1 MKNSQINFD
10 DRNFLSRYAEY
21 VTDFGDKINFGDLT
35 DGYGIW
41 RLVKA
46 DAEKIISNKDSRA
59 SDVTARSPNDSFS
72 KFINHGSNYF
82 YLDSIKSFPNSLLRI
97 TTLCVVKRSPTP
109 LFSIMLKIYFHFSR
123 MILVDQFPL

>member
-1 MKNSQINFD
+1 MKNNELDFD
-10 DRNFLSRYAEY
+10 DRNFLRRYAEY

-59 SDVTARSPNDSFS
+59 SDVSARSLNDSFT
-72 KFINHGSNYF
+72 KLIIHCSNLF

-97 TTLCVVKRSPTP
+97 TTLCVVKFSLTP
-109 LFSIMLKIYFHFSR
+109 LF
-123 MILVDQFPL
+123 